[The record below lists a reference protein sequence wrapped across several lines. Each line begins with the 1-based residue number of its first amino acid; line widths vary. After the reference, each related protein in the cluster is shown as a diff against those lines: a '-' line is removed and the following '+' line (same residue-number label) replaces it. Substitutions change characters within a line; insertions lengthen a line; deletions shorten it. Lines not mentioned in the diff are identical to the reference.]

1 MTPVRTNVFLSP
13 CSVYDRQAIAEIVDR
28 IAEKSDHFTSLR
40 GATVLLKPNLISGR
54 GSGLSC
60 SQPEYLAGVALWFK
74 EQGATVKVGDSP
86 AFGSAASVCRIRGIE
101 PLLDDLGVE
110 IIEFSTPVKKTLACG
125 RTLTL
130 AGEVFDC
137 DYFVGLPRVKAH
149 NQMYVTLA
157 VKNIFGI
164 VKGVH
169 KAKLHM
175 TCNNNHENFSNTI
188 LSLID
193 LLPPQFHFIDGIEV
207 MSESGP
213 LDGVPLSLGCIGAS
227 ASPIALDTS
236 LLDLLQ
242 IDPEKSPLYTAV
254 HRQKLSGSD
263 ISTISYPLSHPSE
276 FYGAGFI
283 APDALHP
290 IRFNPFRFISGMYK
304 RMVLHQ
310 KQGSNLYP

>member
-1 MTPVRTNVFLSP
+1 MHSERTNVFFSP
-13 CSVYDRQAIAEIVDR
+13 CSVYDKEVIAEIVDR
-28 IAEKSDHFTSLR
+28 IVEKSDYFRSLR

-60 SQPEYLAGVALWFK
+60 SQPEYIAGVALWFR

-86 AFGSAASVCRIRGIE
+86 AFGSATSVCRIRGIE
-101 PLLDDLGVE
+101 PLLGDLGVE

-149 NQMYVTLA
+149 KQMYVTLA
-157 VKNIFGI
+157 VKNIFG
-164 VKGVH
+164 VVLGVQ

-175 TCNNNHENFSNTI
+175 TCNNDHENFSNTL

-193 LLPPQFHFIDGIEV
+193 ILPPQFHFIDGIEV

-236 LLDLLQ
+236 LLDLLEL
-242 IDPEKSPLYTAV
+242 DSEKSPLYTAAL
-254 HRQKLSGSD
+254 RKKLPGSNT
-263 ISTISYPLSHPSE
+263 STISYPLSHPSE

-283 APDALHP
+283 APDSLDP
-290 IRFNPFRFISGMYK
+290 IRFNPFRFISGLCK
-304 RMVLHQ
+304 RIVLQ
-310 KQGSNLYP
+310 RGS